1 MKSDQ
6 FRMLDFRK
14 TLNLIAFRCNTKGA
28 HSPDF
33 CPIILE
39 DEWEAWANFEE
50 QLVEVPKVISKWRF
64 SLFGAVHIS
73 FLATLGAGV
82 CWTEWYW
89 R

>member
-39 DEWEAWANFEE
+39 DE
-50 QLVEVPKVISKWRF
+50 
-64 SLFGAVHIS
+64 
-73 FLATLGAGV
+73 
-82 CWTEWYW
+82 
-89 R
+89 